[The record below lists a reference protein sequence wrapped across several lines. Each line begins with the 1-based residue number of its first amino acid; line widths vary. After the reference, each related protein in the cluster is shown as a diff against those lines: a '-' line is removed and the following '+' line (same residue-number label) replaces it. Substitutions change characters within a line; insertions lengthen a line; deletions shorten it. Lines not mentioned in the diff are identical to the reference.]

1 MTEEKAE
8 KLADEILKKFAHDM
22 VKIYDEEAK
31 KIMAEAPTLEE
42 LQFEDF
48 FSTAKKIYM
57 ALTSQGKGE
66 GRSKHA

>member
-8 KLADEILKKFAHDM
+8 KLAHDM